1 VTRGLGAAALAAIQG
16 EVVTCTRAVELL
28 FDSGAVRLSA
38 ATVPLTIAG
47 QVFHGVGILGGIS
60 TVQEEADLRSAG
72 LTLTLAGV
80 PADVAAVAL
89 AEPYH
94 DKPATVWEVILGA
107 DGQVIEAII
116 CFRGRIDQMNI
127 LLGDTATVE
136 VTLEDRL
143 TDMDSPNLERYTPE
157 DQGRTHP
164 GDRGFDFVPATV
176 EKEIIWPA
184 RSFRG

>member
-1 VTRGLGAAALAAIQG
+1 MTRGLGAAALAAIQS

-28 FDSGAVRLSA
+28 FDSGPVRLSA
-38 ATVPLTIAG
+38 ATVPLTING
-47 QVFHGVGILGGIS
+47 QLFHGVGVLGGIS
-60 TVQEEADLRSAG
+60 TVEEEADLRSAG
-72 LTLTLAGV
+72 ITLTLAGV
-80 PADVAAVAL
+80 PADVAAIAL

-94 DKPATVWEVILGA
+94 DKPATVWEVILGP
-107 DGQVIEAII
+107 DNQLIEAVVA
-116 CFRGRIDQMNI
+116 FRGRIDQMNI
-127 LLGDTATVE
+127 LLGTTATVE

-143 TDMDSPNLERYTPE
+143 TDMDSPNLARYTSE
-157 DQGRTHP
+157 DQQRDFP